1 MQVYIRKKMTRKI
14 RILFRIKQLIIQKV
28 LANNRKIKLNKK
40 TKISIQMLK
49 IAKMKIYL
57 C

>member
-1 MQVYIRKKMTRKI
+1 MQVYNGKKMI
-14 RILFRIKQLIIQKV
+14 RILGILFRIKQLIIQKFM
-28 LANNRKIKLNKK
+28 ANNHKTKLNKK

-57 C
+57 F

>member
-49 IAKMKIYL
+49 IAKLKIYL